1 MRKPIGVKQLTN
13 YLSSTFREDPIL
25 QNIIVEGEVAN
36 LRISKF
42 IYFDLK
48 EDNVLVN
55 CVIFSNDFE
64 IEDGQ
69 KIIVK
74 GSVSLYSSSSK
85 YQINVKDIVV
95 SGLGLSFIEIEKL
108 KIKLE
113 KKGYFSEIY
122 KKSIS
127 EFPLD
132 IGIITSSQSAAIK
145 DFFKVLNDENYFGK
159 IYFYDSLVQGN
170 DAVNTIVDGI
180 KRLDK
185 LDLDAI
191 VITRGGGSN
200 EDLSVFNSEIIAD
213 SIFNSTTPI
222 ISAIGHERDFTISD
236 LVSDIRLSTPTKA
249 AEFITKNFRHAKT
262 LIEDVKKNN
271 SFTIGK
277 LIEKGLNYLEI
288 IKLQI
293 ENNSPQTK
301 IENKLK
307 KIDLIR
313 LSNQRNFENFIN
325 KKFDLINDIR
335 QSVENRYIK
344 FVEENQFYVKDFKN
358 NLVDGNHLI
367 ENQEYI
373 IENRKSKYKILV
385 LEKVNDKKF

>member
-74 GSVSLYSSSSK
+74 GSVSLYSGSSK

-113 KKGYFSEIY
+113 KKGYFLEIY

-145 DFFKVLNDENYFGK
+145 DFFKVLSDENYFGK
-159 IYFYDSLVQGN
+159 VYFYDSLVQGG
-170 DAVNTIVDGI
+170 DAVKTIVDGI

-271 SFTIGK
+271 SFIIRK

-325 KKFDLINDIR
+325 KKIDLINDIR